1 MQTMNMTTDYW
12 TATAMATAMATAN
25 HPKPKEPVTLYSDD
39 GSMYQGHVNEDGEKH
54 GQGTL
59 RTGIYITGVVG
70 DENSHLMKWTE
81 FSGNWLN
88 GVMHGTGVM
97 CKMSGNGDVIV
108 VHDGMW
114 SAGVPIINPAPAN
127 AADAKEMRDMKSN
140 EHKYG
145 LCNICDTG
153 LNDKSEFVI
162 ANGFICMNCWDEESA
177 DEDDCAD
184 GCDGCDEYYR
194 GCSSPRRGD
203 YDHHEEAS

>member
-1 MQTMNMTTDYW
+1 MQSMHMNMPTDYW
-12 TATAMATAMATAN
+12 TATAIATAMAATN
-25 HPKPKEPVTLYSDD
+25 TKTKTKTPVTLYSDD

-59 RTGIYITGVVG
+59 KTGIYITGVVG

-97 CKMSGNGDVIV
+97 RKMSGNGDVTV

-114 SAGVPIINPAPAN
+114 DTGVPIITAT
-127 AADAKEMRDMKSN
+127 DAKEMRDMKSK
-140 EHKYG
+140 EHQYG

-177 DEDDCAD
+177 DEDDEYCA
-184 GCDGCDEYYR
+184 DGCDEYYR

>member
-1 MQTMNMTTDYW
+1 MNMTTDYW
-12 TATAMATAMATAN
+12 TATAKAASN
-25 HPKPKEPVTLYSDD
+25 QPKPKEPVTLYSED

-59 RTGIYITGVVG
+59 KTGIYITGVVG

-88 GVMHGTGVM
+88 DVMHGTGVM
-97 CKMSGNGDVIV
+97 RKMSGNGDVTV

-114 SAGVPIINPAPAN
+114 DTGVPIINPAPAN
-127 AADAKEMRDMKSN
+127 AADAKEVDAKEMRDM
-140 EHKYG
+140 
-145 LCNICDTG
+145 DP
-153 LNDKSEFVI
+153 V
-162 ANGFICMNCWDEESA
+162 
-177 DEDDCAD
+177 DEDDEED
-184 GCDGCDEYYR
+184 EEDEEDEDLVDEEDDEYYR